1 MQLRTYDNANI
12 AYGGYGLFWL
22 QDDVAKITNFYLNN
36 NGAINGVQ
44 VLHKPSVDAAFQ
56 RVPSDRGLDC
66 NYPANGDEPR
76 VHRYNYG
83 TWEQEFT
90 GSQVGCSGVPIY
102 YQPYFSGYGG
112 IRMAMMG
119 NGLTYY
125 YFSDNEEFE
134 FTAEVIESSKV
145 GPLCGTAAAAAAAED
160 GVSTAGAAEV

>member
-1 MQLRTYDNANI
+1 M
-12 AYGGYGLFWL
+12 
-22 QDDVAKITNFYLNN
+22 AKITNFYLNN

-145 GPLCGTAAAAAAAED
+145 GPLCGTVAAAAAAAAED